1 MTNENIK
8 DTPQEIALQILK
20 TTDMH
25 LFLTG
30 KAGTGKTTFLLNL
43 DKHLSKRM
51 VVLAPTG
58 IAAIN
63 AHGMTIHS
71 FFQLPFTPYI
81 PGYEFKKDQNY
92 KVGKNKLNLI
102 KSLDLLIIDEISM
115 VRADLLD
122 AVDTELRRLRRINR
136 PFGGVQLLMIGDLQ
150 QLPPVV
156 NDVTWDVLRQY
167 YDTPYFFSS
176 KVLAESSFLTVELDK
191 VYRQTDES
199 FLKLLNKVREGRND
213 EATLSAINK
222 RYIPNF
228 RPTKEEGYIQLMT
241 HNEQVTNINNQYLS
255 ELSGDTYN
263 YEAVVSGKF
272 PESSFPTEKNLILKR
287 GAQIMF
293 VKNDPNKRFFNG
305 MIGQIIDIREDSLI
319 VSPKDAPGTEFEVNR
334 EEWMNVRYSLDK
346 ETHEIIEI
354 LEGTFT
360 QYPVKLAWAI
370 TIHKSQG
377 LTFDKVIIDVSSSFS
392 HGQTYV
398 ALSRCKTLDGI
409 VLSNPILPSSI
420 ISDSVIQQFT
430 KTSLE
435 RTVTDDVLCNLQKV
449 YRLRLLNDLFSFE
462 KERISLANIHR
473 FFDVNLYQMY
483 PQTVMLYQE
492 ALRCFDLN
500 VMCVADKFHKQCEN
514 IVNAESESVQS
525 DFLQERIN
533 KAAAYFIDQLVEV
546 KNLISQT
553 DFEIDNSDLRKRLDA
568 LQQET
573 ESNFTFHVELLDHV
587 LQVGFEVLDYQHY
600 KTNLMLNK
608 ENPVKKET
616 SARKT
621 PNVKMGISIPLEV
634 KNTDLY
640 IRLVNWRKQLSDQSG
655 EKLFRVM
662 PSSIL
667 IEIANK
673 MPVIEDE
680 LLRIPKISKRLVE
693 NRGRDI
699 LLLIHE
705 YLNDVGTTKP
715 LDIDLGSKKTTKE
728 SKEKTY
734 EHSLRLYLEGKNPQQ
749 IAEERGL
756 TVGTIYSH
764 LERYIESGKV
774 SMNDLVTAEHAD
786 RIKNYLME
794 NPRTPTTTLTE
805 IREAIGEDV
814 GFNEIRLVL
823 KYLESQK

>member
-1 MTNENIK
+1 MTNENVK
-8 DTPQEIALQILK
+8 GTPQEIALQILK

-43 DKHLSKRM
+43 YKHLPKRM

-81 PGYEFKKDQNY
+81 PGYEFKKEQNY

-122 AVDTELRRLRRINR
+122 AVDTELRRLRRTNR

-156 NDVTWDVLRQY
+156 NDVTWNVLRQY

-176 KVLAESSFLTVELDK
+176 KVLSESSFLTVELDK
-191 VYRQTDES
+191 VYRQTDKS
-199 FLKLLNKVREGRND
+199 FLELLNKIREGCND
-213 EATLSAINK
+213 EDTLSAINQ
-222 RYIPNF
+222 RYIPDF
-228 RPTKEEGYIQLMT
+228 QPVKEEGYIQLMT

-255 ELSGDTYN
+255 ELSGEAYN

-272 PESSFPTEKNLILKR
+272 PESSFPTEKNLVLKR

-305 MIGQIIDIREDSLI
+305 MIGQIKDIRDKSLI
-319 VSPKDAPGTEFEVNR
+319 VSSKDAPETEFEVNR

-377 LTFDKVIIDVSSSFS
+377 LTFDKVIIDASSSFS

-435 RTVTDDVLCNLQKV
+435 RTVTDDILCNLQIV

-462 KERISLANIHR
+462 KERISLANMHR
-473 FFDVNLYQMY
+473 FLDINLYQMY
-483 PQTVMLYQE
+483 PQTIMLYQE
-492 ALRCFDLN
+492 ALRNFDLN

-514 IVNAESESVQS
+514 IVKTERGFTQS

-546 KNLISQT
+546 KNLIAQT

-573 ESNFTFHVELLDHV
+573 ESHFAFHVDLLDYV
-587 LQVGFEVLDYQHY
+587 LQEGFEVLGYQHY
-600 KTNLMLNK
+600 KTNLMLNRD
-608 ENPVKKET
+608 NPVKKEIHV
-616 SARKT
+616 RKST
-621 PNVKMGISIPLEV
+621 HIKKGISIPLEV
-634 KNTDLY
+634 KNSELY
-640 IRLVNWRKQLSDQSG
+640 IRLVNWRKHLADQSG

-680 LLRIPKISKRLVE
+680 LLRIPKISKRLVA

-705 YLNDVGTTKP
+705 YLNDAGITKA
-715 LDIDLGSKKTTKE
+715 LDSNLNLEETKTV

-734 EHSLRLYLEGKNPQQ
+734 EHSLRLYLEGKKPQQ

-764 LERYIESGKV
+764 LERFIECGKV
-774 SMNDLVTAEHAD
+774 SMNDLVSASDAN
-786 RIKNYLME
+786 RIKNYLLAH
-794 NPRTPTTTLTE
+794 PRTPTTTLTE
-805 IREAIGEDV
+805 IREAVGDDI
-814 GFNEIRLVL
+814 GFNEIRLML
-823 KYLESQK
+823 KYLDSQK